1 MERLNI
7 AVAVGEEIIVD
18 FRCNNGRKPKF
29 DEFWDIVADHISD
42 KTAVNDRRHSAASST
57 ETNDVVVNMAFA
69 LSYAD
74 LYRTCVKLA
83 QEKNIDTIPSYAWFC
98 YNSGQPTG
106 QHLGYCIIL
115 EGFE

>member
-18 FRCNNGRKPKF
+18 LRCNNGRKPKF

-42 KTAVNDRRHSAASST
+42 KTAINDRRHSAASST

-74 LYRTCVKLA
+74 LYRKCVKLA
-83 QEKNIDTIPSYAWFC
+83 QEKNIDTIPFC